1 MAQNGEFQII
11 ERFFTHENF
20 GAWASKGVGDD
31 CAIIDMPA
39 GRIAV
44 TADMMAIGTHFLPTQ
59 RPEDIGY
66 KALAVNLSDLAA
78 AGAIPRAFFLTI
90 GLPVACRF
98 YQRHDGAFPTGGLSS
113 AGR

>member
-20 GAWASKGVGDD
+20 GAWESKGVGDD

-44 TADMMAIGTHFLPTQ
+44 TADMMAIEGVSSSPS
-59 RPEDIGY
+59 P
-66 KALAVNLSDLAA
+66 AA
-78 AGAIPRAFFLTI
+78 ADTAVARPMKKIPR
-90 GLPVACRF
+90 P
-98 YQRHDGAFPTGGLSS
+98 
-113 AGR
+113 